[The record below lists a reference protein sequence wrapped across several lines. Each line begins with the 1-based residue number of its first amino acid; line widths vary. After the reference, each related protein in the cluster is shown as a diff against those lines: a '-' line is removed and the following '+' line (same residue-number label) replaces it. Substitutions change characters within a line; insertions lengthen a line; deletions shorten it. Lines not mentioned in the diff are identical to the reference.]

1 MDKLT
6 RKLVSFGKK
15 RKANLPLAL
24 LCICFLY
31 AAAAVLEKAELLW
44 KALRSKQARRLAAC
58 ALSLCMVAN
67 LLPMTAF
74 AAETGTPPGASG
86 SVCGHVHD
94 EECGYIEAVE
104 GAPCSHLNEDGTYS
118 CAPVLDSGVSGN
130 ATPSDADYVCGHE
143 DGCGYAEAMEGA
155 DCTHSCE
162 LCDPTVE
169 NPPVETPP
177 DKDAIVTDTCI
188 CDALCTEGVINP
200 DCPVCSAEG
209 ADLTKCLG
217 KERKAEQCLCD
228 PTVEKD
234 GEHTNTDCPFYVEK
248 AAVCNCS
255 VLCTAEQANT
265 DCPVCNED
273 YGLCAAEKN
282 AVTPPSDEA
291 AVNAVIMM
299 IDALPIMDSIYEN
312 MPGDSE
318 PEFAAWL
325 EKMQK
330 TIEDIK
336 AAKAAYDTL
345 SDGDKKLID
354 EEHTGKL
361 LDLVNFAEMI
371 AEMMPVAETGTAPG
385 GKQIQTAADLQTA
398 LGGNSNATIE
408 DSIVKLT
415 QDVTLEGN
423 LRIKGTVVLDL
434 NGHTLTY
441 AGKGIIDSAYNNP
454 IFLMMAS
461 GNLTIKDS
469 DNDGRG
475 TVVQSGGNG
484 SNYDYAI
491 NCIAAS
497 AQVTIENGIF
507 SGSVRTGSG
516 TITIKNG
523 EFSDLTVDNA
533 TAIKISAGTF
543 SEITFMNSTTL
554 RMKDIVAD
562 GSYMADNSGKEISG
576 WKSNNEQYP
585 KNIWIR
591 SAAAVEKQTPKITSN
606 LPDDTQF
613 CFVNDSKTLSVTATL
628 EEGTPTY
635 QWYQNNRKDSTSG
648 TKIEGANSSS
658 YTVPTTTVGTTYY
671 YVVVTNPSADVSVTS
686 NIAAVTVSEAGHGPG
701 GTAINSNTALQNALG
716 GNSNATIADN
726 MVKLS
731 QDVTL
736 EGNLRITGT
745 VVLDLNGHTLT
756 YAGKGMNDS
765 SYNNPIFLM
774 MASGNLTI
782 KDSDNGGQ
790 GTVVQSG
797 GSGSNYDYAI
807 SYKASDAQVTIE
819 GGNFQKGAI
828 AIGLGSLTIHSGSF
842 AGLSISE
849 GFYGGN
855 PTINITNGKFTE
867 IHFMSGTLRMK
878 DIVADGSYM
887 ADNSGKEISGWKSS
901 NEQYPRNVWI
911 RNAAAV
917 EKQTPKITSNL
928 PDDTQ
933 FCFVSDSKTLSVT
946 ATLEEGTP
954 TYQWYQNNQK
964 DSTSGTKIEG
974 ANSSSYTVPTTA
986 AGTTYYYVVVTNP
999 SADISVTSNIATV
1012 TVSEAGHGPGGTAIN
1027 SNTAL
1032 QNALGGNSNATI
1044 ADNMVKLSQDV
1055 TLEGNLRITGT
1066 VVLDLNGHTLTYA
1079 GKGMNDSSYNNPI
1092 FLMMASGNLTI
1103 KDSDNGG
1110 QGTVV
1115 QSGGSGSN
1123 YDYAI
1128 SYKASDAQVTIEGGN
1143 FQKGA
1148 IAIGLGSLTI
1158 HSGSFAGLS
1167 ISEGFYGGNPT
1178 INITNGKFTEI
1189 HFMSG
1194 TLRMPDII
1202 SENTYATKDDGQY
1215 LKDWDTSQFLRKV
1228 IVVPLGTGHTIN
1240 YWLQEQINKS
1250 SGSSGSP
1257 AEITIPASGELIS
1270 TINIPADK
1278 YIKLTGSTL
1287 TRAVDF
1293 EFAPLFNVKGE
1304 LTLENITLDG
1314 NKDNN
1319 ASGDGLLEVDGGKLT
1334 LNTDAVLQNN
1344 SGLNGGAVRICG
1356 GGTATM
1362 NGGKITGNEALAGG
1376 GVFAFYY
1383 IGESG
1388 GTFIMNGGE
1397 ISGNTAQAGSGVYI
1411 TSNSTFNLHNNSV
1424 IKDNVAPQ
1432 NVSSGG
1438 WDGMINVE
1446 IRPMSSETLTI
1457 PNAQTPLAAT
1467 FGIEFPSSPDTW
1479 GGGVYNMGAFT
1490 MDGGEI
1496 SNNTAGRGGAVYHAD
1511 GSCTITGGVIN
1522 GNHNTFSGT
1531 GLYAREDFS
1540 VGGGADLKDG
1550 IYLVTNKKALVT
1562 SALSNSIQ
1570 IEGMEGTPAAGTVVA
1585 AGSSYTIS
1593 DTDFGKFSINDTAW
1607 ALNKNESGQIVLK
1620 STSVPTYAVELL
1632 RNGSKVSEHATLAD
1646 AITAAQ
1652 SGDKLVITADIN
1664 LGDNGVDING
1674 IALTLDLNGH
1684 TVSHSGSTTGNMA
1697 AIELKNTAG
1706 TGLTVTDSSIGQTG
1720 KLEAV
1725 NIAISNVSGG
1735 TVTITGGTVSSTG
1748 ANGDAISGGSNS
1760 GEIKVTG
1767 GTVSASGANGR
1778 AIASAGA
1785 VTVESGTVTAT
1796 SSNGQAISSSGFSG
1810 TVTISGGT
1818 VSATNGGT
1826 AIYKDDSAGAVTISG
1841 NAEVISANTS
1851 ATSGTICLG
1860 PVPPNSNVTALEIT
1874 GGTVKNTAAGGNA
1887 VYNGYAGAI
1896 AVSGGTV
1903 EATGKAIYNI
1913 STGKITISGSA
1924 TVTSAN
1930 TASNSGTIYLS
1941 KVPSGSSDLVVLDI
1955 KDTAQ
1960 VTNTASPA
1968 GYAVYFAA
1976 SGVDGYNVRNYYT
1989 VASGA
1994 MVGKVYPTPAAMP
2007 TVEVDSSG
2015 TYTVYANGLPLLII
2029 GTDATST
2036 TVYVDENGNNQVDA
2050 DEKSLHDLGVANAPA
2065 DGVDLSE
2072 WSVYGGGNQTAVTDR
2087 TLITVLSGRVGNVYG
2102 GGKGVG
2108 ANVGSSTIVRIQADG
2123 AVAHNVYGGGDSN
2136 NVGGSTDVRVY
2147 GSVGGDVYGGGMGG
2161 DVGMGTNVT
2170 VYGVVETSVY
2180 GGGAV
2185 DTSVT
2190 STVSG
2195 GSSVTVGGNAK
2206 IGGEGK
2212 GVVLNGGTGDSEVT
2226 NGVASFQID
2235 PDLTNTASV
2244 SVVLPTGIAE
2254 GTAIA
2259 TGAVAGD
2266 AAKIHLTGDGATGK
2280 TAEFNGTDK
2289 TIVVKVAGTT
2299 TPTVTSVS
2307 VSPSPATVQ
2316 KGGTQQFTATVSG
2329 TNNPAQTVRWTVTGG
2344 KTGTSIS
2351 TGGLLTVIS
2360 DETAATLTVKATS
2373 TVDTGKSGTA
2383 TVTVQA
2389 GALTDAQK
2397 LAMAKSAIEA
2407 ALDNLTVT
2415 NATTAQDILGA
2426 ANAATLHGVAV
2437 AWNDTNGFSKTN
2449 ATANATGSI
2458 TGTLKLTLGGASG
2471 TVTVN
2476 KVITKLS
2483 ADKSALTA
2491 AIAAANSAKNGVTV
2505 NNGSPS
2511 SVANGTK
2518 FVTSAEMEALNN
2530 AIAAAQA
2537 VVNSSSA
2544 TAADI
2549 TAAVSALNSAVAA
2562 FNSAVKTGTYT
2573 GSSSSGSSGSS
2584 GGSGGGTV
2592 TPPTETKPS
2601 APTESEIKVDGKV
2614 DANGNISVDLP
2625 QKTVEDA
2632 IKKAEDEARRNGN
2645 LDNGVTL
2652 VLNVQGSS
2660 SAGSVT
2666 VNLPK
2671 TTQETIISN
2680 KIVNTIIV
2688 VNNPDIKIGIDLSA
2702 VKSINTQANADV
2714 NITATRL
2721 NGAGLTGAA
2730 KAAIGSR
2737 PVFDLTVNYG
2747 GGKQVTSFGGGSVS
2761 VAIPYTLGAGEKAG
2775 GVYAVYVDGSG
2786 TVQWLTGSVY
2796 DAGNKMLRFST
2807 NHFSTYGVGYKAPA
2821 DFTDIVGHWAKD
2833 DIQFVVNRG
2842 LLSGTGAATFSPN
2855 TAMTRGMFVTALG
2868 RLAGADVSGCTQ
2880 SSFTDVKADAYYMG
2894 YVEWAA
2900 KNGIVK
2906 GTTATTFAPDNAV
2919 TREQMAVIMAN
2930 YAKAIGF
2937 ELPKAHAQNTFA
2949 DAANISSW
2957 AADSVKAMQMAGV
2970 LAGKNE
2976 NRFDPQ
2982 GTATRAEA
2990 AATLRRFV
2998 ELMIDAS
3005 SARGWMRNDDGQWM
3019 YYESGQPIKNQTKNI
3034 GGENYS
3040 FNAYG
3045 VTLDFPKK
3053 KTGYGTYT
3061 VQAGDN
3067 FWLIAKKH
3075 NVSMD
3080 TLAEING
3087 KTIYSVIHPGDVLKI
3102 PQ

>member
-6 RKLVSFGKK
+6 RRLVSFGKK

-24 LCICFLY
+24 LGICFLY
-31 AAAAVLEKAELLW
+31 AAAAILEKAELLW
-44 KALRSKQARRLAAC
+44 KALRGKQARRLAAC

-74 AAETGTPPGASG
+74 AAGTTTPPGAS
-86 SVCGHVHD
+86 SICGHVHD
-94 EECGYIEAVE
+94 EDCGYIEAVE

-130 ATPSDADYVCGHE
+130 ATPSDADYVCDHS
-143 DGCGYAEAMEGA
+143 DGCGYAEAVKGA
-155 DCTHSCE
+155 DCTHTCE
-162 LCDPTVE
+162 LCDPPVKT
-169 NPPVETPP
+169 PPVETPP

-188 CDALCTEGVINP
+188 CDTLCTEGVINP

-209 ADLTKCLG
+209 ADLSKCLG

-234 GEHTNTDCPFYVEK
+234 GEHTNKDCPFYVEK
-248 AAVCNCS
+248 AVVCNCL

-265 DCPVCNED
+265 DCPACNED
-273 YGLCAAEKN
+273 YGLCAAGKN

-291 AVNAVIMM
+291 AVKAVIMM

-385 GKQIQTAADLQTA
+385 GSQIQTAAELQTA
-398 LGGNSNATIE
+398 LGGSDNASVDGDTVTILKNIEIPRTSSNIQITG
-408 DSIVKLT
+408 
-415 QDVTLEGN
+415 GN
-423 LRIKGTVVLDL
+423 LTLDL
-434 NGHTLTY
+434 NGYKL
-441 AGKGIIDSAYNNP
+441 SAVANISIVTVNDAQG
-454 IFLMMAS
+454 F
-461 GNLTIKDS
+461 TIKDS
-469 DNDGRG
+469 SENQTGDLSEER
-475 TVVQSGGNG
+475 VQITNTSFIVDGGNYG
-484 SNYDYAI
+484 NIIYVNDNNRTYSTSIKKGVFGRITFPTGVPVSTAFKAVGVYSTDGTPVSASMLKWSTLFI
-491 NCIAAS
+491 NGQKI
-497 AQVTIENGIF
+497 QVIPTTNIP
-507 SGSVRTGSG
+507 SVYLSRTGSDTGLGTSASPFRSFERAKSAVADNG
-516 TITIKNG
+516 TIYIQSTYFVSSASETWSLLDKPNV
-523 EFSDLTVDNA
+523 TVMRAPGNTSKMISVSNNA
-533 TAIKISAGTF
+533 TLTLNNIVIDGGSSNAGT
-543 SEITFMNSTTL
+543 ENGPI
-554 RMKDIVAD
+554 IEA
-562 GSYMADNSGKEISG
+562 SYG
-576 WKSNNEQYP
+576 
-585 KNIWIR
+585 
-591 SAAAVEKQTPKITSN
+591 N
-606 LPDDTQF
+606 LVINT
-613 CFVNDSKTLSVTATL
+613 
-628 EEGTPTY
+628 GTVL
-635 QWYQNNRKDSTSG
+635 QNNRG
-648 TKIEGANSSS
+648 PAILMLSSS
-658 YTVPTTTVGTTYY
+658 NATMNGGTIQNNTLLTSNGAVSVGGTSSIDFKGGTIQNNINGEVDCSIAVSASQVTVKISPNLTVSGLISLDSSKIIFTGVPTTNYKLALGSTYIKTEGA
-671 YVVVTNPSADVSVTS
+671 VVV
-686 NIAAVTVSEAGHGPG
+686 E
-701 GTAINSNTALQNALG
+701 L
-716 GNSNATIADN
+716 
-726 MVKLS
+726 
-731 QDVTL
+731 
-736 EGNLRITGT
+736 
-745 VVLDLNGHTLT
+745 
-756 YAGKGMNDS
+756 
-765 SYNNPIFLM
+765 
-774 MASGNLTI
+774 ASG
-782 KDSDNGGQ
+782 
-790 GTVVQSG
+790 V
-797 GSGSNYDYAI
+797 
-807 SYKASDAQVTIE
+807 
-819 GGNFQKGAI
+819 
-828 AIGLGSLTIHSGSF
+828 
-842 AGLSISE
+842 
-849 GFYGGN
+849 
-855 PTINITNGKFTE
+855 
-867 IHFMSGTLRMK
+867 SGTLDLSKFTLDSEDFVLQMGTGETADK
-878 DIVADGSYM
+878 IVLGKKISSLERLQQSI
-887 ADNSGKEISGWKSS
+887 DNANGTDNDPTVISI
-901 NEQYPRNVWI
+901 P
-911 RNAAAV
+911 
-917 EKQTPKITSNL
+917 
-928 PDDTQ
+928 
-933 FCFVSDSKTLSVT
+933 
-946 ATLEEGTP
+946 
-954 TYQWYQNNQK
+954 
-964 DSTSGTKIEG
+964 
-974 ANSSSYTVPTTA
+974 
-986 AGTTYYYVVVTNP
+986 
-999 SADISVTSNIATV
+999 
-1012 TVSEAGHGPGGTAIN
+1012 
-1027 SNTAL
+1027 
-1032 QNALGGNSNATI
+1032 
-1044 ADNMVKLSQDV
+1044 
-1055 TLEGNLRITGT
+1055 
-1066 VVLDLNGHTLTYA
+1066 
-1079 GKGMNDSSYNNPI
+1079 
-1092 FLMMASGNLTI
+1092 
-1103 KDSDNGG
+1103 
-1110 QGTVV
+1110 
-1115 QSGGSGSN
+1115 QSG
-1123 YDYAI
+1123 
-1128 SYKASDAQVTIEGGN
+1128 IEVD
-1143 FQKGA
+1143 
-1148 IAIGLGSLTI
+1148 T
-1158 HSGSFAGLS
+1158 
-1167 ISEGFYGGNPT
+1167 
-1178 INITNGKFTEI
+1178 
-1189 HFMSG
+1189 
-1194 TLRMPDII
+1194 TLII
-1202 SENTYATKDDGQY
+1202 P
-1215 LKDWDTSQFLRKV
+1215 V
-1228 IVVPLGTGHTIN
+1228 
-1240 YWLQEQINKS
+1240 
-1250 SGSSGSP
+1250 
-1257 AEITIPASGELIS
+1257 
-1270 TINIPADK
+1270 DK
-1278 YIKLTGSTL
+1278 YIKLTGGTL
-1287 TRAVDF
+1287 TRAETF
-1293 EFAPLFNVKGE
+1293 NSKPLFDVKGQ
-1304 LTLENITLDG
+1304 LTLTDITLDG
-1314 NKDNN
+1314 NKDNAN
-1319 ASGDGLLEVDGGKLT
+1319 GDGLLEVDGGNLILDT
-1334 LNTDAVLQNN
+1334 GAILQNN
-1344 SGLNGGAVRICG
+1344 KNSSGNGGAVRVCG
-1356 GGTATM
+1356 GGSVVM
-1362 NGGKITGNEALAGG
+1362 NDGKIHGNEAITGG
-1376 GVFAFYY
+1376 GVFAFAYF
-1383 IGESG
+1383 GTSEQG
-1388 GTFIMNGGE
+1388 GTFTMNGGE
-1397 ISGNTAQAGSGVYI
+1397 ISGNTAEAGSGVYI
-1411 TSNSTFNLHNNSV
+1411 ADKGAFYLHSSGKVTGNA
-1424 IKDNVAPQ
+1424 APE
-1432 NVSSGG
+1432 NVSQGA
-1438 WDGMINVE
+1438 WDGDISIE
-1446 IRPMSSETLTI
+1446 LRPG
-1457 PNAQTPLAAT
+1457 AQTNT
-1467 FGIEFPSSPDTW
+1467 FSLPEIPTPMAYMPRNGGGVTIPSSPDSW
-1479 GGGVYNMGAFT
+1479 GGGVYNMGMFM
-1490 MDGGEI
+1490 MDGGTI
-1496 SNNTAGRGGAVYHAD
+1496 SDNTAGRGGAIYHSA
-1511 GSCTITGGVIN
+1511 GSCTVTGGTIG
-1522 GNHNTFSGT
+1522 GNHNTYSGT

-1540 VGGGADLKDG
+1540 IGGNAKVEDG
-1550 IYLVTNKKALVT
+1550 IYLVTGKKALVT
-1562 SALSNSIQ
+1562 SALSNNIQ
-1570 IEGMEGTPAAGTVVA
+1570 IEGMEGTPAAGTIVA

-1632 RNGSKVSEHATLAD
+1632 RNGSKVSEHATLAA

-1652 SGDKLVITADIN
+1652 DGDTLKITDNID
-1664 LGDNGVDING
+1664 LGETGVEIDG
-1674 IALTLDLNGH
+1674 KTLTLDLNGQ
-1684 TVSHSGSTTGNMA
+1684 TITYAGSGTGSTYN
-1697 AIELKNTAG
+1697 AIALSNGA
-1706 TGLTVTDSSIGQTG
+1706 GLTVTGTG
-1720 KLEAV
+1720 GELKATGSYGK
-1725 NIAISNVSGG
+1725 AICNTSTG
-1735 TVTITGGTVSSTG
+1735 TVTV
-1748 ANGDAISGGSNS
+1748 A
-1760 GEIKVTG
+1760 
-1767 GTVSASGANGR
+1767 
-1778 AIASAGA
+1778 
-1785 VTVESGTVTAT
+1785 
-1796 SSNGQAISSSGFSG
+1796 
-1810 TVTISGGT
+1810 GGT
-1818 VSATNGGT
+1818 VSATDTYGT
-1826 AIYKDDSAGAVTISG
+1826 AILNDSTGAVT
-1841 NAEVISANTS
+1841 
-1851 ATSGTICLG
+1851 
-1860 PVPPNSNVTALEIT
+1860 
-1874 GGTVKNTAAGGNA
+1874 
-1887 VYNGYAGAI
+1887 
-1896 AVSGGTV
+1896 VSGGTV
-1903 EATGKAIYNI
+1903 EATSEGALAISNVSTGTVNVSSGTVSTAGSSGRAIRNI
-1913 STGKITISGSA
+1913 STGKITISGNA
-1924 TVTSAN
+1924 EVTSAN
-1930 TASNSGTIYLS
+1930 TSTNHGTIFLYA
-1941 KVPSGSSDLVVLDI
+1941 VPQNAPKTVLEI
-1955 KDTAQ
+1955 KDNAK
-1960 VTNTASPA
+1960 VENTATD
-1968 GYAVYFAA
+1968 GYAVYFHNNTGVTAENLSDYYTAA
-1976 SGVDGYNVRNYYT
+1976 ST
-1989 VASGA
+1989 AT
-1994 MVGKVYPTPAAMP
+1994 VGKVHPEAASTTPTP
-2007 TVEVDSSG
+2007 TVEG
-2015 TYTVYANGLPLLII
+2015 KNIYANGAALII
-2029 GTDATST
+2029 DGTSKTST
-2036 TVYVDENGNNQVDA
+2036 TIYVDA
-2050 DEKSLHDLGVANAPA
+2050 DRDGVLDEEDKSLHALGIDSAPA
-2065 DGVDLSE
+2065 DGSDFSTGGWIVYGGSHNANLEGNTQITLLGGYVPFLRGGGCADTASANVTGSASIRADGGEVWGIYGGGSANAENTAANVGGGTSVVIGGSAKVGTVYGGGTAYASGAEANVAGTAAVTVTGGQVTSALYGGGGASGGTATVDATNVSISGGTLNSSAYGGVYGGGQVYGAATANVTGTATVSVSGNAAVDVDIYGGGYSQVSGASASVNGAATVSVSDSAAVSG
-2072 WSVYGGGNQTAVTDR
+2072 SVYGGGHPEAAGAIAAV
-2087 TLITVLSGRVGNVYG
+2087 GEN
-2102 GGKGVG
+2102 
-2108 ANVGSSTIVRIQADG
+2108 
-2123 AVAHNVYGGGDSN
+2123 
-2136 NVGGSTDVRVY
+2136 
-2147 GSVGGDVYGGGMGG
+2147 
-2161 DVGMGTNVT
+2161 
-2170 VYGVVETSVY
+2170 
-2180 GGGAV
+2180 
-2185 DTSVT
+2185 
-2190 STVSG
+2190 
-2195 GSSVTVGGNAK
+2195 SSVTVGGGAK
-2206 IGGEGK
+2206 VGGTGN
-2212 GVVLNGGTGDSEVT
+2212 GIVINGGTPTAVT
-2226 NGVASFQID
+2226 KGVASFQID

-2244 SVVLPTGIAE
+2244 YVKLPTGIAV

-2266 AAKIHLTGDGATGK
+2266 AAKIYLTGDGATGK

-2351 TGGLLTVIS
+2351 TGGLLTVAS
-2360 DETAATLTVKATS
+2360 DETAGALTVTATS
-2373 TVDTGKSGTA
+2373 TVDTTKSGTA
-2383 TVTVQA
+2383 AVTVQA
-2389 GALTDAQK
+2389 GTVTDAQK

-2426 ANAATLHGVAV
+2426 ANAATLHGVTV
-2437 AWNDTNGFSKTN
+2437 AWNDINGFSKTN

-2458 TGTLKLTLGGASG
+2458 TGTLQLTLGSASG

-2476 KVITKLS
+2476 KVIAKLS
-2483 ADKSALTA
+2483 ADKSALTT
-2491 AIAAANSAKNGVTV
+2491 AIAAANSAKNGITV

-2549 TAAVSALNSAVAA
+2549 TAAVSALNGAVAA

-2652 VLNVQGSS
+2652 VLNVSGSA
-2660 SAGSVT
+2660 AGGKTANSVT

-2737 PVFDLTVNYG
+2737 PVFDLKVNYG

-2796 DAGNKMLRFST
+2796 DAENKVLRFST

-2821 DFTDIVGHWAKD
+2821 DFTDIAGHWAKD

-2868 RLAGADVSGCTQ
+2868 RLAGADVSGYKQ

-3005 SARGWMRNDDGQWM
+3005 SAQGWMRNDDGQWM

>member
-6 RKLVSFGKK
+6 RRLISFGKK
-15 RKANLPLAL
+15 SKANLPLAL
-24 LCICFLY
+24 LGICFLY
-31 AAAAVLEKAELLW
+31 AAAAILEKAELLW
-44 KALRSKQARRLAAC
+44 KALRGKQARRLAAC

-94 EECGYIEAVE
+94 EDCGYIEAVE
-104 GAPCSHLNEDGTYS
+104 GAPCSHLNEDGSYS
-118 CAPVLDSGVSGN
+118 CVPVMDSGVSGN

-188 CDALCTEGVINP
+188 CDTLCTEGVINP

-209 ADLTKCLG
+209 ADLSKCLG

-234 GEHTNTDCPFYVEK
+234 GEHTNKDCPFYVEK
-248 AAVCNCS
+248 AVVCNCL

-265 DCPVCNED
+265 DCSVCNED
-273 YGLCAAEKN
+273 YGLCAAGKN

-299 IDALPIMDSIYEN
+299 IDALPTMDSIYEN

-336 AAKAAYDTL
+336 ATKAAYDTL

-361 LDLVNFAEMI
+361 LDLVNFAEMM
-371 AEMMPVAETGTAPG
+371 AERAPEAETGSAPG
-385 GKQIQTAADLQTA
+385 GSQIQTATELQTA
-398 LGGNSNATIE
+398 LGGSDNASVDGDTVTILKNIEIPRTSSNIQITG
-408 DSIVKLT
+408 
-415 QDVTLEGN
+415 GN
-423 LRIKGTVVLDL
+423 LTLDL
-434 NGHTLTY
+434 NGYKL
-441 AGKGIIDSAYNNP
+441 SAVANISIVTVNDAQG
-454 IFLMMAS
+454 F
-461 GNLTIKDS
+461 TIKDS
-469 DNDGRG
+469 SENQTGDLSEER
-475 TVVQSGGNG
+475 VQITNTSFIVDGGNYG
-484 SNYDYAI
+484 NIIYVNDNNRTYSTSIKKGVFGRITFPTGVPVSTAFKAVGVYSTDGTPVSASMLKWSTLFI
-491 NCIAAS
+491 NGQKI
-497 AQVTIENGIF
+497 QVIPTTNIP
-507 SGSVRTGSG
+507 SVYLSRTGSDTGLGTSASPFRSFERAKSAVADNG
-516 TITIKNG
+516 TIYIQSTYFVSSASETWSLLDKPNV
-523 EFSDLTVDNA
+523 TVMRAPGNTSKMISVSNNA
-533 TAIKISAGTF
+533 TLTLNNIVIDGGSSNAGT
-543 SEITFMNSTTL
+543 ENGPI
-554 RMKDIVAD
+554 IEA
-562 GSYMADNSGKEISG
+562 SYG
-576 WKSNNEQYP
+576 
-585 KNIWIR
+585 
-591 SAAAVEKQTPKITSN
+591 N
-606 LPDDTQF
+606 LVINT
-613 CFVNDSKTLSVTATL
+613 
-628 EEGTPTY
+628 GTVL
-635 QWYQNNRKDSTSG
+635 QNNRG
-648 TKIEGANSSS
+648 PAILMLSSS
-658 YTVPTTTVGTTYY
+658 NATMNGGTIQNNTLLTSNGAVSVGGTSSIDFKGGTIQNNINGEVDCSIAVSASQVTVKISPNLTVSGLISLDSSKIIFTGVPTTNYKLALGSTYIKTEGA
-671 YVVVTNPSADVSVTS
+671 VVV
-686 NIAAVTVSEAGHGPG
+686 E
-701 GTAINSNTALQNALG
+701 L
-716 GNSNATIADN
+716 
-726 MVKLS
+726 
-731 QDVTL
+731 
-736 EGNLRITGT
+736 
-745 VVLDLNGHTLT
+745 
-756 YAGKGMNDS
+756 
-765 SYNNPIFLM
+765 
-774 MASGNLTI
+774 ASG
-782 KDSDNGGQ
+782 
-790 GTVVQSG
+790 V
-797 GSGSNYDYAI
+797 
-807 SYKASDAQVTIE
+807 
-819 GGNFQKGAI
+819 
-828 AIGLGSLTIHSGSF
+828 
-842 AGLSISE
+842 
-849 GFYGGN
+849 
-855 PTINITNGKFTE
+855 
-867 IHFMSGTLRMK
+867 SGTLDLSKFTLDSEDFVLQMGTGETADK
-878 DIVADGSYM
+878 IVLGKKISSLERLQQSI
-887 ADNSGKEISGWKSS
+887 DNANGTDNDPTVISI
-901 NEQYPRNVWI
+901 P
-911 RNAAAV
+911 
-917 EKQTPKITSNL
+917 
-928 PDDTQ
+928 
-933 FCFVSDSKTLSVT
+933 
-946 ATLEEGTP
+946 
-954 TYQWYQNNQK
+954 
-964 DSTSGTKIEG
+964 
-974 ANSSSYTVPTTA
+974 
-986 AGTTYYYVVVTNP
+986 
-999 SADISVTSNIATV
+999 
-1012 TVSEAGHGPGGTAIN
+1012 
-1027 SNTAL
+1027 
-1032 QNALGGNSNATI
+1032 
-1044 ADNMVKLSQDV
+1044 
-1055 TLEGNLRITGT
+1055 
-1066 VVLDLNGHTLTYA
+1066 
-1079 GKGMNDSSYNNPI
+1079 
-1092 FLMMASGNLTI
+1092 
-1103 KDSDNGG
+1103 
-1110 QGTVV
+1110 
-1115 QSGGSGSN
+1115 QSG
-1123 YDYAI
+1123 
-1128 SYKASDAQVTIEGGN
+1128 IEVD
-1143 FQKGA
+1143 
-1148 IAIGLGSLTI
+1148 T
-1158 HSGSFAGLS
+1158 
-1167 ISEGFYGGNPT
+1167 
-1178 INITNGKFTEI
+1178 
-1189 HFMSG
+1189 
-1194 TLRMPDII
+1194 TLII
-1202 SENTYATKDDGQY
+1202 P
-1215 LKDWDTSQFLRKV
+1215 V
-1228 IVVPLGTGHTIN
+1228 
-1240 YWLQEQINKS
+1240 
-1250 SGSSGSP
+1250 
-1257 AEITIPASGELIS
+1257 
-1270 TINIPADK
+1270 DK
-1278 YIKLTGSTL
+1278 YIKLTGGTL
-1287 TRAVDF
+1287 TRAETF
-1293 EFAPLFNVKGE
+1293 NSKPLFDVKGQ
-1304 LTLENITLDG
+1304 LTLTDITLDG
-1314 NKDNN
+1314 NKDNAN
-1319 ASGDGLLEVDGGKLT
+1319 GDGLLEVDGGNLILDT
-1334 LNTDAVLQNN
+1334 GAILQNN
-1344 SGLNGGAVRICG
+1344 KNSSGNGGAVRVCG
-1356 GGTATM
+1356 GGSVVM
-1362 NGGKITGNEALAGG
+1362 NDGKIHGNEAITGG
-1376 GVFAFYY
+1376 GVFAFAYF
-1383 IGESG
+1383 GTSEQG
-1388 GTFIMNGGE
+1388 GTFTMNGGE
-1397 ISGNTAQAGSGVYI
+1397 ISGNTAEAGSGVYI
-1411 TSNSTFNLHNNSV
+1411 ADKGAFYLHSSGKVTGNA
-1424 IKDNVAPQ
+1424 APE
-1432 NVSSGG
+1432 NVSQGA
-1438 WDGMINVE
+1438 WDGDISIE
-1446 IRPMSSETLTI
+1446 LRPG
-1457 PNAQTPLAAT
+1457 AQTNT
-1467 FGIEFPSSPDTW
+1467 FSLPEIPTPMAYMPRNGGGVTIPSSPDSW
-1479 GGGVYNMGAFT
+1479 GGGVYNMGMFM
-1490 MDGGEI
+1490 MDGGTI
-1496 SNNTAGRGGAVYHAD
+1496 SDNTAGRGGAIYHSA
-1511 GSCTITGGVIN
+1511 GSCTVTGGTIG
-1522 GNHNTFSGT
+1522 GNHNTYSGT

-1540 VGGGADLKDG
+1540 IGGNAKVEDG
-1550 IYLVTNKKALVT
+1550 IYLVTGKKALVT
-1562 SALSNSIQ
+1562 SALSNNIQ
-1570 IEGMEGTPAAGTVVA
+1570 IEGMEGTPAAGTIVA

-1646 AITAAQ
+1646 AITAANT
-1652 SGDKLVITADIN
+1652 GDTLKITAGID
-1664 LGDNGVDING
+1664 LGTTGVEISG
-1674 IALTLDLNGH
+1674 KPLTLDLNGQ
-1684 TVSHSGSTTGNMA
+1684 TITYSGGDS
-1697 AIELKNTAG
+1697 AITLENSA
-1706 TGLTVTDSSIGQTG
+1706 GLTVTDGSTGG
-1720 KLEAV
+1720 KLETTLG
-1725 NIAISNVSGG
+1725 NAIYNTSTG
-1735 TVTITGGTVSSTG
+1735 TVTVEGGTVSAANSSITIYNKSTG
-1748 ANGDAISGGSNS
+1748 AVA
-1760 GEIKVTG
+1760 VTG
-1767 GTVSASGANGR
+1767 GTVSAAGSSGA
-1778 AIASAGA
+1778 AIGNISTGT
-1785 VTVESGTVTAT
+1785 VTVESGTV
-1796 SSNGQAISSSGFSG
+1796 
-1810 TVTISGGT
+1810 
-1818 VSATNGGT
+1818 SATGDSGT
-1826 AIYKDDSAGAVTISG
+1826 AIDNY
-1841 NAEVISANTS
+1841 
-1851 ATSGTICLG
+1851 
-1860 PVPPNSNVTALEIT
+1860 
-1874 GGTVKNTAAGGNA
+1874 
-1887 VYNGYAGAI
+1887 
-1896 AVSGGTV
+1896 
-1903 EATGKAIYNI
+1903 
-1913 STGKITISGSA
+1913 STGKITISGTA
-1924 TVTSAN
+1924 KVTSAN
-1930 TASNSGTIYLS
+1930 TAAGSGTIFIAA
-1941 KVPSGSSDLVVLDI
+1941 VPSDTPKTVLEI
-1955 KDTAQ
+1955 KDTAK
-1960 VTNTASPA
+1960 VSNSTG
-1968 GYAVYFAA
+1968 GYAVYFEDNIGVTAANLSDYYTAA
-1976 SGVDGYNVRNYYT
+1976 STATVGRVHPEAPAPTPTVDGT
-1989 VASGA
+1989 
-1994 MVGKVYPTPAAMP
+1994 KI
-2007 TVEVDSSG
+2007 
-2015 TYTVYANGLPLLII
+2015 YANGAALII
-2029 GTDATST
+2029 DGDSKTST
-2036 TVYVDENGNNQVDA
+2036 TIYVDA
-2050 DEKSLHDLGVANAPA
+2050 DRDGVLDAEDKSLHALGIDNAPA
-2065 DGVDLSE
+2065 DGSNFSTGGWIVYGGSHNANLEGDTQITLLGGYVPSLCGGGCADTASANVTGSASIRAVGGE
-2072 WSVYGGGNQTAVTDR
+2072 VWGIYGGGRANAENTAANVGGGTSVVIGDSAKVNAVYGGGTAYVSGAEANVAGTAAVTVTGGR
-2087 TLITVLSGRVGNVYG
+2087 ITTLYGGGVASGGTATVGATNVSISGGTLNSSTIGGVYG
-2102 GGKGVG
+2102 GGLAYGAATAT
-2108 ANVGSSTIVRIQADG
+2108 ANVTGTATVSISGSA
-2123 AVAHNVYGGGDSN
+2123 AVDTNIYGGGYSQ
-2136 NVGGSTDVRVY
+2136 VSGASA
-2147 GSVGGDVYGGGMGG
+2147 SVNGAATVSVSGNAVVNADIYGGGRSEAASAIAA
-2161 DVGMGTNVT
+2161 VG
-2170 VYGVVETSVY
+2170 S
-2180 GGGAV
+2180 
-2185 DTSVT
+2185 
-2190 STVSG
+2190 

-2206 IGGEGK
+2206 IGGADAGI
-2212 GVVLNGGTGDSEVT
+2212 VLNGGTGDTEVT
-2226 NGVASFQID
+2226 NGVASFEINL
-2235 PDLTNTASV
+2235 DLGASASV
-2244 SVVLPTGIAE
+2244 YVKLPTGIAV

-2266 AAKIHLTGDGATGK
+2266 AAKIKLTGDGATGK

-2307 VSPSPATVQ
+2307 VSPNPATVQ

-2360 DETAATLTVKATS
+2360 DETAATLTVTATS
-2373 TVDTGKSGTA
+2373 TVDTSKSGTA
-2383 TVTVQA
+2383 AVTVQA

-2397 LAMAKSAIEA
+2397 LAMAKSVIEA

-2426 ANAATLHGVAV
+2426 ANAATLHGVTVEWSA
-2437 AWNDTNGFSKTN
+2437 ANGFSKTN

-2458 TGTLKLTLGGASG
+2458 TGTLKLTLGGANG

-2476 KVITKLS
+2476 KVIAKLS

-2518 FVTSAEMEALNN
+2518 FVTSAEMEALTD

-2544 TAADI
+2544 AADDI

-2573 GSSSSGSSGSS
+2573 GGSSSGSSGSS

-2592 TPPTETKPS
+2592 TPPAETKPS

-2652 VLNVQGSS
+2652 VLNVQGGGS

-2737 PVFDLTVNYG
+2737 PVFDLKVNYG

-2796 DAGNKMLRFST
+2796 DAENKVLRFST

-2821 DFTDIVGHWAKD
+2821 DFTDIAGHWAKD

-2990 AATLRRFV
+2990 AATLRRFT

-3005 SARGWMRNDDGQWM
+3005 SAQGWVQNDDGQWM
-3019 YYESGQPIKNQTKNI
+3019 YYENGQPIRNQTKNVD
-3034 GGENYS
+3034 GEDYS

-3053 KTGYGTYT
+3053 KTGYDTYT

-3087 KTIYSVIHPGDVLKI
+3087 KTIYSVLYPGDVLKI